1 MGHVALF
8 HSVYGLRPAVRDAA
22 ERLRAAGHQ
31 VHAPDLYGVPAVDTV
46 EEGFALLDRI
56 GQQTV
61 LDRAR
66 AALHGLPPDAVL
78 AGFSMGAG
86 VAGAM
91 LAERPDS
98 GGLLLFHG
106 TGGAPTDARP
116 GLAVELHLADPDPY
130 DPPDEVDQWRREMT
144 AAGAHVTVHGYPG
157 AGHLFTDPA
166 EADHDPASTALA
178 WERALSF
185 LAAR

>member
-1 MGHVALF
+1 MAHVALF

-22 ERLRAAGHQ
+22 DRLRAAGHQ
-31 VHAPDLYGVPAVDTV
+31 VHAPDLYEVPAVDTV
-46 EEGFALLDRI
+46 EEGFALLSRI
-56 GQQTV
+56 GQETV

-66 AALHGLPPDAVL
+66 ASLDGLPPDTVL

-98 GGLLLFHG
+98 GGLLLWHG
-106 TGGAPTDARP
+106 TGGAPADVRA

-130 DPPDEVDQWRREMT
+130 DPPGEVDQWRQEMT
-144 AAGAHVTVHGYPG
+144 AVGADVTVYGYPG

-166 EADHDPASTALA
+166 VSDHGPAAAALA
-178 WERALSF
+178 WERALAF
-185 LAAR
+185 LADR